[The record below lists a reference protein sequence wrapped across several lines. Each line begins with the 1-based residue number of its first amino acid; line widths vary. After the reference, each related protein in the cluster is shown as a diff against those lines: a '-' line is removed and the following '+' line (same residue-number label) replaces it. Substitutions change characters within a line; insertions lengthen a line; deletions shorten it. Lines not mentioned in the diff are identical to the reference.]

1 MQGTG
6 ILRLAGTA
14 FGLTFKITQD
24 SGIGSD
30 HEGSRVNAFSMMVFP
45 YLFPDGFRSDAQSR
59 GGVRCSSL
67 GRHL

>member
-1 MQGTG
+1 MGHLQNMTNA
-6 ILRLAGTA
+6 IRLP
-14 FGLTFKITQD
+14 FKIFQD
-24 SGIGSD
+24 RVSISSD
-30 HEGSRVNAFSMMVFP
+30 HEGSRVNAFSMMVSP